1 MEVILLERVEKLGQ
15 MGQVVRVKDGFARN
29 YLLPQKKALRATAA
43 NRERFEVE
51 RAALEKTNAA
61 RRSDAEK
68 NASAL
73 DGKTCVL
80 LRQASESGQLYG
92 SVTARDVAEAASTLG
107 VSVTRTQVSLD
118 RPIKNLGTHTVRVFL
133 HPEVPTTVKVIVARS
148 EAEAEIEKQRAA
160 GVAVAGAAA
169 GGEEGTA
176 VAEQFFE
183 EGAAPG
189 SEAAPEGEAA
199 AEGEGEAPKRKKRK
213 KTDSGEAEA

>member
-1 MEVILLERVEKLGQ
+1 MEVILLEKVEKLGQ

-51 RAALEKTNAA
+51 RVVLEKTNAA
-61 RRSDAEK
+61 RRADAEK
-68 NASAL
+68 NAGSL

-107 VSVTRTQVSLD
+107 VAVGRTQVSLD

-148 EAEAEIEKQRAA
+148 EAEAEIEKQRLA
-160 GVAVAGAAA
+160 GISVKGTEAGSEDGA
-169 GGEEGTA
+169 A

-183 EGAAPG
+183 EGAAPTG
-189 SEAAPEGEAA
+189 DAPDAEAA
-199 AEGEGEAPKRKKRK
+199 AAKGEAPKRTKRK
-213 KTDSGEAEA
+213 AKAEGDE

>member
-43 NRERFEVE
+43 NRERFEIE
-51 RAALEKTNAA
+51 RVALEKTNAA
-61 RRSDAEK
+61 RRADAEK
-68 NASAL
+68 NSGSL

-107 VSVTRTQVSLD
+107 VAVGRTQVSLD

-148 EAEAEIEKQRAA
+148 EAEAEIEKQRLA
-160 GVAVAGAAA
+160 GVDVRGVEA

-183 EGAAPG
+183 EGAAPTG
-189 SEAAPEGEAA
+189 DASAEAAPD
-199 AEGEGEAPKRKKRK
+199 EGEAPKRKKRK
-213 KTDSGEAEA
+213 AKAEGEE